1 VNRSWLRVKA
11 MNSARD
17 EQILALIDRL
27 SNDIGLAHELSL
39 AQTAQLLEMAK
50 LELQTIVHSI
60 SDEELRLFTLAIEE
74 ARAIASMTDSPAL
87 ASVDLF
93 RSKIRS

>member
-1 VNRSWLRVKA
+1 
-11 MNSARD
+11 MNSIRD

-27 SNDIGLAHELSL
+27 SNDIGLARKLSL

-74 ARAIASMTDSPAL
+74 ARALVPISDAPAL
-87 ASVDLF
+87 ACVDLL
-93 RSKIRS
+93 RSKSRS